1 MQNNQRLIDS
11 HARLEDKQMWQ
22 SMYPIPKCVAHSEE
36 NFFAFMTG
44 IGERR
49 KGEVSVTQGG
59 RLRYP
64 AEWIHALGCA
74 AIIGT

>member
-36 NFFAFMTG
+36 FYF
-44 IGERR
+44 
-49 KGEVSVTQGG
+49 
-59 RLRYP
+59 L
-64 AEWIHALGCA
+64 LL
-74 AIIGT
+74 